1 MKFEKVTIKCNIENH
16 VDMQPTVFYCCVKFC
31 ENSAKLNQNL
41 AEINFVD

>member
-16 VDMQPTVFYCCVKFC
+16 VHMQPTVFYCY
-31 ENSAKLNQNL
+31 ENSTKLNQNL

>member
-31 ENSAKLNQNL
+31 ENSTKLNQNL